1 MAKKRENKVKWYNK
15 LRFKYRL
22 VLFNDQTFEERF
34 SFRLN
39 RMNVILSL
47 ASLAIFFI
55 ILTFFIIAYTPIK
68 EYLPGYPDVDQRKEL
83 YSLNLIADSLLE
95 DIRMK
100 EVYIQ
105 NIKNIFD
112 GNIQDT
118 LEQEY
123 DATRQRYDTIRLHKS
138 VEDSLLRAEFENQG
152 MYTLYDGETQQV
164 YEKASEV
171 SIRNFNFFP
180 PVSGIVTAQFNLKDR
195 HYGTDL
201 ATKFNQ
207 AIKSTLEGTV
217 IFADWTLETGYIIA
231 IQHPFN
237 IISIYKHN
245 SVLLKKPGDH
255 VNVGEPIAI
264 SGQSGEFSSGPHLHF
279 ELWYNCTPMN
289 AENYILFSR

>member
-1 MAKKRENKVKWYNK
+1 MAKKRKSQEKWYNK

-34 SFRLN
+34 SFKLN
-39 RMNVILSL
+39 RMNVILTMG
-47 ASLAIFFI
+47 SLAIFFI

-83 YSLNLIADSLLE
+83 YKLNMIADSLLN
-95 DIRMK
+95 DIRLK
-100 EVYIQ
+100 DQYLQ
-105 NIKNIFD
+105 NIKDVFD
-112 GNIQDT
+112 GKIHDS
-118 LEQEY
+118 LGQEY
-123 DATRQRYDTIRLHKS
+123 DTVSLRYDTIKLKKS
-138 VEDSLLRAEFENQG
+138 IEDSLLRAEFENQS
-152 MYTLYDGETQQV
+152 MYNLY
-164 YEKASEV
+164 ASEAPQVSEKYANV

-180 PVSGIVTAQFNLKDR
+180 PVNGIVTAQFNLKDR

-201 ATKFNQ
+201 ATKYNQ

-217 IFADWTLETGYIIA
+217 IFSDWTLETGYVIA

-237 IISIYKHN
+237 LISVYKHN

-264 SGQSGEFSSGPHLHF
+264 SGQSGEYSTGPHLHF
-279 ELWYNCTPMN
+279 ELWYNGTPIN
-289 AENYILFSR
+289 AEDYILFSR

>member
-1 MAKKRENKVKWYNK
+1 MVKKKRKDEKWYDK

-39 RMNVILSL
+39 RMNVIISM
-47 ASLAIFFI
+47 ASMAIFFI

-83 YSLNLIADSLLE
+83 YKLNMMADSLLN
-95 DIRMK
+95 DIRLK
-100 EVYIQ
+100 DQYLQ
-105 NIKNIFD
+105 NIKDVFEGKIHDSLN
-112 GNIQDT
+112 QDYGSET
-118 LEQEY
+118 L
-123 DATRQRYDTIRLHKS
+123 RYDTITLKKS
-138 VEDSLLRAEFENQG
+138 VEDSLLRAEFENQS
-152 MYTLYDGETQQV
+152 MYNLYAGETTQV
-164 YEKASEV
+164 YEKGSVV

-180 PVSGIVTAQFNLKDR
+180 PVNGVVTSQFNLKDR

-201 ATKFNQ
+201 ATKYNE

-217 IFADWTLETGYIIA
+217 IFADWTLETGYVIA
-231 IQHPFN
+231 IQHPYN
-237 IISIYKHN
+237 IISVYKHN

-264 SGQSGEFSSGPHLHF
+264 SGQSGEYTTGPHLHF
-279 ELWYNCTPMN
+279 ELWYNGTPMN
-289 AENYILFSR
+289 AEDYILFSR

>member
-1 MAKKRENKVKWYNK
+1 MEKKKKKEEKWYNK

-39 RMNVILSL
+39 RMNVIISM

-83 YSLNLIADSLLE
+83 YKLNMVADSLLN
-95 DIRMK
+95 DIRLK
-100 EVYIQ
+100 DQYLQ
-105 NIKNIFD
+105 NIKNVFEGKIHD
-112 GNIQDT
+112 SMN
-118 LEQEY
+118 QEY
-123 DATRQRYDTIRLHKS
+123 ITETQRYDTIKLKKS
-138 VEDSLLRAEFENQG
+138 VEDSLLRAEFENQS
-152 MYTLYDGETQQV
+152 MYNLY
-164 YEKASEV
+164 ASETVQVSEKPSTV

-180 PVSGIVTAQFNLKDR
+180 PVSGVVTSQFNLQSR

-201 ATKFNQ
+201 ATKYNQ

-217 IFADWTLETGYIIA
+217 IFADWTLETGYVIA
-231 IQHPFN
+231 IQHPYN
-237 IISIYKHN
+237 IISVYKHN

-264 SGQSGEFSSGPHLHF
+264 SGQSGEYSTGPHLHF
-279 ELWYNCTPMN
+279 ELWYNGTPMN
-289 AENYILFSR
+289 AEDYILFSR

>member
-1 MAKKRENKVKWYNK
+1 MAQKKENKVKWYNK

-39 RMNVILSL
+39 RMNVIISL

-83 YSLNLIADSLLE
+83 YKLNLIADSLLA

-105 NIKNIFD
+105 NIKNVFE
-112 GNIQDT
+112 GNIHDT
-118 LEQEY
+118 LSQEY
-123 DATRQRYDTIRLHKS
+123 EAESQRYDTIRLRKS
-138 VEDSLLRAEFENQG
+138 VEDSLLRAEFENQS
-152 MYTLYDGETQQV
+152 MYNLYAGETQQV
-164 YEKASEV
+164 YEKASEI

-180 PVSGIVTAQFNLKDR
+180 PVSGIVTSAFNLKER

-217 IFADWTLETGYIIA
+217 IFADWTLETGYVIA

-237 IISIYKHN
+237 IISVYKHN
-245 SVLLKKPGDH
+245 SVLLKNPGDH

-264 SGQSGEFSSGPHLHF
+264 SGQSGEFSTGPHLHF
-279 ELWYNCTPMN
+279 ELWYNGTPMN
-289 AENYILFSR
+289 AEDYVLFSR

>member
-1 MAKKRENKVKWYNK
+1 MAKIKKKEEKWYNK

-34 SFRLN
+34 SFKLN
-39 RMNVILSL
+39 RMNVIISM

-83 YSLNLIADSLLE
+83 YKLNRVADSLLN
-95 DIRMK
+95 DIRLK
-100 EVYIQ
+100 DQYLQ
-105 NIKNIFD
+105 NIKDVFEGKIH
-112 GNIQDT
+112 DT
-118 LEQEY
+118 INEDYNSE
-123 DATRQRYDTIRLHKS
+123 AQRYDTIKLKKS
-138 VEDSLLRAEFENQG
+138 VEDSMLRAEFENQS
-152 MYTLYDGETQQV
+152 MYNLYAGETVQV
-164 YEKASEV
+164 SDKLSAV

-180 PVSGIVTAQFNLKDR
+180 PVNGVVTSQFNLQGR

-201 ATKFNQ
+201 ATKYNQ

-217 IFADWTLETGYIIA
+217 IFADWTLETGYVIA
-231 IQHPFN
+231 IQHPYN
-237 IISIYKHN
+237 IISVYKHN

-264 SGQSGEFSSGPHLHF
+264 SGQSGELSTGPHLHF
-279 ELWYNCTPMN
+279 ELWYNGTPMN
-289 AENYILFSR
+289 AEDYILFSR